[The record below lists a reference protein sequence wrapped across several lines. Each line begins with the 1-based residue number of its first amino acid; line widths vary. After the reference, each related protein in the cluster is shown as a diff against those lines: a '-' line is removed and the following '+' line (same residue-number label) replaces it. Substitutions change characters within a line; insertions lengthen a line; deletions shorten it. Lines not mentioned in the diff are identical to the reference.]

1 MTVAII
7 LIVILCSFI
16 IAHHIYKIKDE
27 LDDIK
32 EKLNE
37 ISICQTKHY
46 KHLYNLLYQI
56 DGCVEDIEDD
66 LNTLLKK

>member
-1 MTVAII
+1 MTIAII
-7 LIVILCSFI
+7 LTVIICSFI
-16 IAHHIYKIKDE
+16 IVHHIYKIKDE

-46 KHLYNLLYQI
+46 KHGISINI
-56 DGCVEDIEDD
+56 FS
-66 LNTLLKK
+66 